1 MLEALQRATEAGFE
15 IRDVENLREH
25 YSLTL
30 KAWVRDLEANRAEA
44 VRLAGD
50 VNYRIYRVYMAGA
63 TLGFDSGIYHLNQTL
78 MSKPDQGRSGLPLTR
93 ADWYIRPA
101 VLPNSDP
108 LWQDAFQLTSS

>member
-1 MLEALQRATEAGFE
+1 LLEALQFAAEAGFE

-30 KAWVRDLEANRAEA
+30 KAWVRGLEANRAEA

-63 TLGFDSGIYHLNQTL
+63 TLGFDSGIYHLNQTV
-78 MSKPDQGRSGLPLTR
+78 MSKPDQRRAGLPLTR
-93 ADWYIRPA
+93 ADWY
-101 VLPNSDP
+101 
-108 LWQDAFQLTSS
+108 